1 MKDLQYVPDDEL
13 QALTYED
20 YGQTMY
26 LESAVAAQLLELKK
40 LLGSP
45 TLEGAA
51 RLAIER
57 QLAALKGT
65 LPTREERPLVSSGQ
79 IEVRRRDE
87 SGDRLALSNAIVDRL
102 GWIPDSEHR
111 VLTVMARLAD
121 ATGKVSRGQ
130 TEIGRH
136 SGLNRSQVCR
146 LIQRLVLR
154 GYLELL
160 RRHHTG
166 SKNPNVYRIR
176 PIDLWPIERPDS
188 TLPTWEEPPLVSLG
202 QGEYRRDI
210 HEVDC

>member
-45 TLEGAA
+45 TLEAAA
-51 RLAIER
+51 RIAIER

-65 LPTREERPLVSSGQ
+65 LPTREERPLVS
-79 IEVRRRDE
+79 
-87 SGDRLALSNAIVDRL
+87 
-102 GWIPDSEHR
+102 
-111 VLTVMARLAD
+111 
-121 ATGKVSRGQ
+121 
-130 TEIGRH
+130 
-136 SGLNRSQVCR
+136 
-146 LIQRLVLR
+146 
-154 GYLELL
+154 
-160 RRHHTG
+160 
-166 SKNPNVYRIR
+166 
-176 PIDLWPIERPDS
+176 
-188 TLPTWEEPPLVSLG
+188 LG